1 MEHYVLY
8 LAIVILGYCLFAG
21 KMSEWAITMP
31 MVFLLFGILVG
42 LQGVILNHETAEQFH
57 LLAELTLSMLL
68 FADATQL
75 RRDALEKIGERTARM
90 LLLGLPIAILFGSLL
105 NVMLLPDWP
114 LWEACLLAALLAPT
128 DAALGQAIQS
138 NQKIPI
144 AFRNAMNAESGLNDG
159 LALPFVIFF
168 AGLAIER
175 TPEAAAEGTLLHL
188 LATQIGLGVLA
199 GIAVGCAVGIAR
211 NFSIKHRLMD
221 EGLARVGML
230 AAVGVTYFAAEHIGG
245 NSFVAVF
252 ISGIAFANTAKGS
265 VHQAREFIEGDGQ
278 FLAMLSFFF
287 IGALFVPEALNHATW
302 VGLAVV
308 CLSLVLVRPVAIWI
322 SLMGTNTAP
331 NERLFYGWF
340 GPRGLAT
347 ALFAVFVAMDFEGLT
362 RINDII
368 VISMMAVVVSAF
380 VHGISAKWAP
390 QIFRLGSSAE
400 PNHQDRP

>member
-21 KMSEWAITMP
+21 KLSEWAITMP
-31 MVFLLFGILVG
+31 MVFLSFGILVG

-75 RRDALEKIGERTARM
+75 RRSALEKVGERTARM
-90 LLLGLPIAILFGSLL
+90 LLLGLPIAILFGTVL
-105 NVMLLPDWP
+105 NVVLLPDWP

-175 TPEAAAEGTLLHL
+175 TAETTADGTLAHL
-188 LATQIGLGVLA
+188 LATQIGLGTLA
-199 GIAVGCAVGIAR
+199 GIGVGCAVGILS
-211 NFSIKHRLMD
+211 NFSLKHKLMD
-221 EGLARVGML
+221 EGLSRVGIL

-252 ISGIAFANTAKGS
+252 VSGIAFANTAKGS

-278 FLAMLSFFF
+278 FLAILSFFF
-287 IGALFVPEALNHATW
+287 IGALFVPEALNHASW
-302 VGLAVV
+302 ISLAVV
-308 CLSLVLVRPVAIWI
+308 CLSLTLVRPIAIWM
-322 SLMGTNTAP
+322 SLIGTDTTP

-362 RINDII
+362 RINDIM

-380 VHGISAKWAP
+380 VHGISAKWAS
-390 QIFRLGSSAE
+390 QIFRLGGPSQSDT
-400 PNHQDRP
+400 QGRQ